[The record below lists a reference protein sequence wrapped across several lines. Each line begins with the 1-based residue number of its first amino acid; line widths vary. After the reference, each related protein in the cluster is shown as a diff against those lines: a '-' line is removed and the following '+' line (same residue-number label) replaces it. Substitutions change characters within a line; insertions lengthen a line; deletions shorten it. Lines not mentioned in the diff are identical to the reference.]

1 MSARLVVARLGDLGG
16 SQLFWLAVTLAVFE
30 AADIVSRR
38 SGRHPL
44 CHPVLTCTPVLIAI
58 IHATGVG
65 YATYSGATAV
75 LGFLLGPA
83 VVGLAVPIHA
93 RLALL
98 RRLAL
103 PLLLALLAG
112 ALTAIAS
119 AVGIV
124 WLFGAPHDLIAS
136 IAPRATTTPVAM
148 ELARQLGGNPSLA
161 AALVLG
167 AGVFGAMI
175 ASPLL
180 DGIGV
185 RDFRARGFAV
195 GVSAHG
201 IGAARAFQVSETA
214 GAFASLGMALN
225 AVMTAVILSL
235 LAGLI

>member
-1 MSARLVVARLGDLGG
+1 MMARPMMAGWGDPGG
-16 SQLFWLAVTLAVFE
+16 SQLLWLAVTLVMFQ
-30 AADIVSRR
+30 AADTLSRR

-44 CHPVLTCTPVLIAI
+44 CHPVLTSTPALIVI
-58 IHATGVG
+58 IHTTGAT
-65 YATYSGATAV
+65 YATYAGATAV

-93 RLALL
+93 RLSLI

-103 PLLLALLAG
+103 PLALALLAG
-112 ALTAIAS
+112 SATAIAS

-124 WLFGAPHDLIAS
+124 WLLGAPHALIAS

-148 ELARQLGGNPSLA
+148 ELARQMGGNPSLA

-180 DGIGV
+180 NLIGV
-185 RDFRARGFAV
+185 RDLRARGFAV

-201 IGAARAFQVSETA
+201 IGAARAFQVSETG

-225 AVMTAVILSL
+225 AVMTALILSL
-235 LAGLI
+235 LAALV